1 MTFFYSALLYSILFC
16 WARRDTEQGKEKGVL
31 YLGRI
36 PHGFYEEEMK
46 AYFSQFGD
54 ISRLRLARNKKV
66 RLARPSSHA
75 QTQVEEADENIHVYL
90 SVYSSGSDGSEQT
103 FRLYR
108 DAQQERRRDYGR
120 DDA

>member
-1 MTFFYSALLYSILFC
+1 VLFPYDLLYS
-16 WARRDTEQGKEKGVL
+16 QGKEKGVL

-66 RLARPSSHA
+66 RRRCIPNHS
-75 QTQVEEADENIHVYL
+75 L
-90 SVYSSGSDGSEQT
+90 S
-103 FRLYR
+103 
-108 DAQQERRRDYGR
+108 
-120 DDA
+120 

>member
-1 MTFFYSALLYSILFC
+1 M
-16 WARRDTEQGKEKGVL
+16 L

-66 RLARPSSHA
+66 RLTSHFFPP
-75 QTQVEEADENIHVYL
+75 
-90 SVYSSGSDGSEQT
+90 GSMRG
-103 FRLYR
+103 
-108 DAQQERRRDYGR
+108 
-120 DDA
+120 